1 MPVSNVFANPKFW
14 KTFFLEN
21 QYSYDQIPDLT
32 GKVAIVT
39 GATGGLGYATV
50 IALAAHGAHVFLA
63 CRSRDRAEA
72 AIQRVQADILQL
84 QFDHPNGHYISSLSV
99 PEQSPSGVEKKLDQ
113 CQLYPFQ
120 VSDFKPKLEFLE
132 LELGQVSKARVAAER
147 FLARN
152 LPLHILVCNGG
163 IKNRNFELTPDG
175 YENHFG
181 INHLGHFVF
190 TTTLLN
196 RIRASG
202 PARIVILASFA
213 HELPSTTNPIP
224 FELLREPTTNQA
236 TLIRYGQSKLA
247 NVLFAKALA
256 RRLKDDQVWVNIA
269 HPGCTD
275 AQIHMAVKEN
285 KSSRCFY
292 AFSRLWLKTSY
303 PVKEAVLTQL
313 FCATGA
319 RIEADDLRGRYF
331 IPIANEIQPNP
342 ISEDVQLQEDL
353 WKFSEEAAR
362 EGLGIK
368 C

>member
-1 MPVSNVFANPKFW
+1 MPVCNVFTNPKFW

-32 GKVAIVT
+32 GKTAIVT

-50 IALAAHGAHVFLA
+50 VALAAHGAHVFLA

-72 AIQRVQADILQL
+72 AIERAQADILQL
-84 QFDHPNGHYISSLSV
+84 QFDHPEGHYPSSSSSV
-99 PEQSPSGVEKKLDQ
+99 AEKGLTQNQQRPYPYQSST
-113 CQLYPFQ
+113 
-120 VSDFKPKLEFLE
+120 FKPKLEFLE
-132 LELGQVSKARVAAER
+132 LELGQMDKARSAAEV
-147 FLARN
+147 FLARG

-163 IKNRNFELTPDG
+163 IKNRDFELTPDG

-190 TTTLLN
+190 TTTLLD
-196 RIRASG
+196 RIRSSG

-213 HELPSTTNPIP
+213 HEMPSSSRPIP
-224 FELLREPTTNQA
+224 FDILRNSTTNQA

-256 RRLKDDQVWVNIA
+256 RRLQGEQVWVNIA

-275 AQIHMAVKEN
+275 AQIHMAVEEN
-285 KSSRCFY
+285 KSSSCFY

-303 PVKEAVLTQL
+303 PVKEAALTQL
-313 FCATGA
+313 YCATA
-319 RIEADDLRGRYF
+319 QEVEIKDLRGRYF
-331 IPIANEIQPNP
+331 IPVANEMRPNP
-342 ISEDVQLQEDL
+342 VSENVALQEEL
-353 WKFSEEAAR
+353 WTFSEQAAR
-362 EGLGIK
+362 GEHGSKL
-368 C
+368 

>member
-1 MPVSNVFANPKFW
+1 MPVCNVFTNPKFW

-50 IALAAHGAHVFLA
+50 VALAAHGAHVFLA

-72 AIQRVQADILQL
+72 AIQQAHTDILQL
-84 QFDHPNGHYISSLSV
+84 QFDHPNGHYPSASSASAAEKGLAGSAG
-99 PEQSPSGVEKKLDQ
+99 QSQP
-113 CQLYPFQ
+113 YPFQ
-120 VSDFKPKLEFLE
+120 SSTFKPKLEFLE
-132 LELGQVSKARVAAER
+132 LELGQMDKARAAAET
-147 FLARN
+147 FLTKG

-163 IKNRNFELTPDG
+163 IKNRPFELTPDG

-190 TTTLLN
+190 TTTLLD
-196 RIRASG
+196 RIRQSG

-213 HELPSTTNPIP
+213 HELPSSSNPIP
-224 FELLREPTTNQA
+224 FNLLRNPTTNQA

-247 NVLFAKALA
+247 NVLFAKALT
-256 RRLKDDQVWVNIA
+256 RRLAGDQVWVNIA

-275 AQIHMAVKEN
+275 AQIQMAVEEKKDN
-285 KSSRCFY
+285 RSFY

-303 PVKEAVLTQL
+303 PVKEAALTQL
-313 FCATGA
+313 FCATA
-319 RIEADDLRGRYF
+319 ADVEGKDLRGRYF
-331 IPIANEIQPNP
+331 IPVANEMRPNP
-342 ISEDVQLQEDL
+342 ISENVALQEEL
-353 WKFSEEAAR
+353 WSYSEQAAR
-362 EGLGIK
+362 GEHDRKL
-368 C
+368 